1 MFYNKK
7 YFIAPNYLPM
17 KKILIGIDDS
27 KFAEHAVEYGFNLA
41 HQLNAGI
48 GLVHIMDP
56 IVASP
61 VASVDATMGIPFDNG
76 TDMVTPELYHLQD
89 ERSKRMIDAAIN
101 KYGNEETTI
110 RNFTEYGDTA
120 DGIIKCAK
128 DFGADMIVI
137 GTHSRTGLDRF
148 LMGSVAE
155 HVIRHSEIPVLVVP
169 MKHEE

>member
-1 MFYNKK
+1 
-7 YFIAPNYLPM
+7 M

-41 HQLNAGI
+41 HQLNADI
-48 GLVHIMDP
+48 GLVHIMEP
-56 IVASP
+56 ITAPMP
-61 VASVDATMGIPFDNG
+61 VVDTTMGIPFDNG
-76 TDMVTPELYHLQD
+76 TDMITPELYHMQD
-89 ERSKRMIDAAIN
+89 ERAKNMIADAVK
-101 KYGNEETTI
+101 KYGHDKMSI
-110 RNFTEYGDTA
+110 SNFTEYGDTA